1 MTEEEVEE
9 EEGGGKRHKC
19 LVVEAVVV
27 AVGLVVAGEEDLHF
41 DPGRSSHER
50 PSRIASIC
58 KRLDLHKAELNLVR
72 VPSRM
77 ALDSELLTAHSKP
90 YLAKLH
96 RLSQSPDH
104 SECNLQAQEEFESI
118 YMNKH
123 SLLAAKLSAGS
134 ALAVLDAVFDPS
146 LGLHRAAAAIRPP
159 GHHAEHHCAMGFCFF
174 NNAALVVK
182 RALDVHL
189 LTKVL
194 IVDFDIHHGNA
205 TQRMFFHDERV
216 VYFSIHRWDRGKFYP
231 AMGME
236 ASPQVTGPTG
246 KTVNVAFSDAEMGDL
261 EYRAVVDSI
270 LVPLVGEFA
279 PQLVVFS
286 AGFDVLH
293 GDPIGRY
300 HVSPQGL
307 GCLVHHTLRAAPAE
321 SKAVLLLEG
330 GYSNAT
336 TAEGFCACVK
346 AMHGGSGDEWPE
358 FTLWPRIKPQ
368 ALEAIDATI
377 AAHQKFWRSL

>member
-1 MTEEEVEE
+1 MTEEDGV
-9 EEGGGKRHKC
+9 KRHKSS
-19 LVVEAVVV
+19 LVEV
-27 AVGLVVAGEEDLHF
+27 VGLVVAGEEDLHF
-41 DPGRSSHER
+41 DPGRSSHEK
-50 PSRIASIC
+50 PSRITSIC
-58 KRLDLHKAELNLVR
+58 KLLDLHKAEMNLVR
-72 VPSRM
+72 IPSRM
-77 ALDSELLTAHSKP
+77 ALDSELLTVHSKQ

-96 RLSQSPDH
+96 RLSQSLDH
-104 SECNLQAQEEFESI
+104 AECNLQAQEEFESI
-118 YMNKH
+118 YMNKN

-134 ALAVLDAVFDPS
+134 ALTMLDAVFDHHPH
-146 LGLHRAAAAIRPP
+146 LHRAAAAIRPP

-182 RALDVHL
+182 RALDVHSL
-189 LTKVL
+189 AKVL

-205 TQRMFFHDERV
+205 TQRMFFNDDRV

-236 ASPQVTGPTG
+236 ASPQVTGPSG
-246 KTVNVAFSDAEMGDL
+246 KTVNVAFSDGEMGDL
-261 EYRAVVDSI
+261 EYRAVVEAI
-270 LVPLVGEFA
+270 LVPLVGEFS
-279 PQLVVFS
+279 PELVVFS

-307 GCLVHHTLRAAPAE
+307 GCLVHHTLQAAVATNQR

-330 GYSNAT
+330 GYSNAA

-346 AMHGGSGDEWPE
+346 AMHSNSEGEEWPE
-358 FTLWPRIKPQ
+358 FTLWPRTKPQ
-368 ALEAIDATI
+368 ALEAINATI